1 LALLGKVT
9 KDGLVGIGAVLNH
22 IGIGET
28 IKGITISSLDGIQQ
42 VCLMGKPRQAW

>member
-9 KDGLVGIGAVLNH
+9 KDGLVSIGAVLSC

-28 IKGITISSLDGIQQ
+28 IKGIIIFGLDGIQPG
-42 VCLMGKPRQAW
+42 LLDGKA